1 MKNHSLSSRFTR
13 LGLAVIMLFALLG
26 AAVAPAGQAAAA
38 QAGVTSAPAV
48 SALPASEAASVT
60 AAVYATAE
68 FMLKNGVQSDWQA
81 IGLAQA
87 GYKVPASYLKALEG
101 KVAEAKGFLP
111 ELRTMPGSRLPLRHW
126 AATRRMWQA
135 IT

>member
-26 AAVAPAGQAAAA
+26 AAVAPAGQVAAA

-87 GYKVPASYLKALEG
+87 GYKVPA
-101 KVAEAKGFLP
+101 
-111 ELRTMPGSRLPLRHW
+111 
-126 AATRRMWQA
+126 A
-135 IT
+135 I